1 MRHLFQRK
9 RSALAKGTC
18 TRDVWRSPFELR
30 PDLDGTPMRM
40 DAPRIG
46 MDAPP
51 IGMDTPP
58 IGAGLSLG
66 SRLKCPGWHGHS
78 LGWSCSHETW
88 PRRPELRAAFIKR
101 RYNSAGP

>member
-40 DAPRIG
+40 DAPRIAMDAPRIG

-51 IGMDTPP
+51 IGM
-58 IGAGLSLG
+58 GLSLG
-66 SRLKCPGWHGHS
+66 SRFKCPGWHGH
-78 LGWSCSHETW
+78 LPW
-88 PRRPELRAAFIKR
+88 LVM
-101 RYNSAGP
+101 